1 MKGSAGSIA
10 LASELDIKAAA
21 PLATELIA
29 VRGTALTIDASGVER
44 IGGQCMQVLLAAA
57 EIWRTDG
64 SSLSIAEPS
73 AAFVAAIGTAGLD
86 ITQFTTGTN

>member
-10 LASELDIKAAA
+10 LASELDIKAAT
-21 PLATELIA
+21 PLASELIA
-29 VRGTALTIDASGVER
+29 LRGSELTIDASGVER

-57 EIWRTDG
+57 GTWRADG
-64 SSLSIAEPS
+64 SDLSIAEPS
-73 AAFVAAIGTAGLD
+73 AAFIAAIETAGLD